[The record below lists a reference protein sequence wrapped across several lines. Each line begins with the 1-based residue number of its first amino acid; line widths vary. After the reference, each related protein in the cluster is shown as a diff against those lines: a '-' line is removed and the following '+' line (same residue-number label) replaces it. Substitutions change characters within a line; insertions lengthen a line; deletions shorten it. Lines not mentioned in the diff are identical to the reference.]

1 MLVSFFA
8 GIVLFCLDSENL
20 PEFFKMFCRQGF
32 LFIVSSAQTSHPY
45 NLFRAYFAH
54 YPPSK
59 HRFHACVG
67 LQKPLENLFRFRLKR
82 VISPRTPSDWKIQ
95 PKILSVDFFKSGWT
109 NGRLEVAGI
118 RIRDFR
124 EGSSLARTISGRNA
138 AQCAFL
144 PEPAR
149 GLFFMQCFP
158 WNGFHLLQFRPFAE
172 YFHPFTVFI
181 VPIERQ
187 HEGVFASFSLEKKT
201 CRRKWQNH
209 KGWLFFSRLNCGHK
223 KMHV

>member
-1 MLVSFFA
+1 
-8 GIVLFCLDSENL
+8 
-20 PEFFKMFCRQGF
+20 MFCRQGL
-32 LFIVSSAQTSHPY
+32 LFIVSSAQRSHPY

-82 VISPRTPSDWKIQ
+82 AISPRTPSDWKIQ

-124 EGSSLARTISGRNA
+124 EGSSFSPNDFRQKRCPMCIFARTRPRFVFHAMFSLKRISA
-138 AQCAFL
+138 AAVSPVC
-144 PEPAR
+144 
-149 GLFFMQCFP
+149 
-158 WNGFHLLQFRPFAE
+158 
-172 YFHPFTVFI
+172 
-181 VPIERQ
+181 
-187 HEGVFASFSLEKKT
+187 GVFSPVYGVYCSHWKDNMKAFSHRFRLK
-201 CRRKWQNH
+201 RKPAGGNSRQNH